1 MNIKGLLHPT
11 NRTKRLLV
19 GLFLGV
25 LFCIQCTQDTV
36 ANKPNIG
43 NSVVVKQGQVIAA
56 GSPDVSPTVEKL
68 ARTDHVALLKLCQD
82 NYQKHYSNYTC
93 TFIKQETIRGR
104 LGKEQTTTV
113 KFMEKPFSVVMTWT
127 ANRPSPADRV
137 IFVDGGNWPGKV
149 LCRPAGILKAIGTQV
164 REPWGD
170 DAKAQSLK
178 PITEFGIANMT
189 KNLLDVYEV
198 ARKAGDGTEEFG
210 GYFDLNGRRCVLL
223 VRHLKPNPAQ
233 NYPAKKAEIYVDV
246 EYLVP
251 VCVKGWDWNDQF
263 SCIYG
268 YKDIKFNMPLTENDF
283 LPQSNEMEPPK

>member
-1 MNIKGLLHPT
+1 MNIKGLLRPT

-25 LFCIQCTQDTV
+25 LFCIQCTQDLQ
-36 ANKPNIG
+36 ANKVG
-43 NSVVVKQGQVIAA
+43 TGSTAVVGQGKTLSA
-56 GSPDVSPTVEKL
+56 GSSDVLLTIDKL
-68 ARTDHVALLKLCQD
+68 AKTDHVGLLKLCQD
-82 NYQKHYSNYTC
+82 NYRKRYSDYTC

-104 LGKEQTTTV
+104 LGKEQATSV
-113 KFMEKPFSVVMTWT
+113 KFMEKPFSVVMTWM

-137 IFVDGGNWPGKV
+137 IYSDGGKWPGKV
-149 LCRPAGILKAIGTQV
+149 LCRPVGILAAIGTQV

-178 PITEFGIANMT
+178 PISEFGIANMT

-198 ARKAGDGTEEFG
+198 ARKAGDCTEEFG
-210 GYFDLNGRRCVLL
+210 GYFDLNGRRCALL
-223 VRHLKPNPAQ
+223 IRYLKANPVH
-233 NYPAKKAEIYVDV
+233 NYPAKKTETYVDV

-263 SCIYG
+263 SCTYY
-268 YKDIKFNMPLTENDF
+268 YKDVKFNMGLTETDF
-283 LPQSNEMEPPK
+283 LPQSNEMAPPR